1 MFTSV
6 RTGLV
11 QDVRVESWGTDGV
24 SRALIFGASDDITRA
39 GAVYVVLQSPEDCDE
54 VIKAAAETKRQM
66 LAAQAGDGA
75 S

>member
-6 RTGLV
+6 RTSLAEN
-11 QDVRVESWGTDGV
+11 VRVENWGTDGI
-24 SRALIFGASDDITRA
+24 SRALVFGASDDITMA

-66 LAAQAGDGA
+66 LAAQAGGGA